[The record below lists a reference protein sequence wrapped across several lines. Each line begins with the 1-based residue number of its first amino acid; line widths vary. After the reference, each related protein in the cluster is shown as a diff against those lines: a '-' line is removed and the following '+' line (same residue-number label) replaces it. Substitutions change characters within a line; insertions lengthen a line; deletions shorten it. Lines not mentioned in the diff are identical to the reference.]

1 MKINKE
7 LINSLITNVSNEVDL
22 TREQYEKLENIFN
35 NVIGMFL
42 AKRSSTDI
50 EIDDETILRVHM
62 INVLISNKY
71 KEHSEIYCHEL
82 NHVSEPE
89 MKSRSLGFNTQNE
102 LAINTSKEIVELI
115 EAANEEPFKLIGV
128 VGSGSN
134 EGMIANK
141 LNEEIQLKLINPR
154 INIDIPD
161 LININGALAYTNEH
175 NKHKRGKYKPS
186 KNSHGRKTR

>member
-35 NVIGMFL
+35 NVIGIFL

-62 INVLISNKY
+62 INVLVSNKY

-89 MKSRSLGFNTQNE
+89 MKSRSLGFTTQNE
-102 LAINTSKEIVELI
+102 LEVNTKLFEAIEHETKDQAKI
-115 EAANEEPFKLIGV
+115 IGV
-128 VGSGSN
+128 IGSGSN

-154 INIDIPD
+154 IDIDIPD

-186 KNSHGRKTR
+186 KNSHGRKTN